1 VASVSKQTKKL
12 AEIRFKGRP
21 EALQQVR
28 NLVRRTTMRQGC
40 ASELVDLFVLAI
52 DEACANVIRH
62 GYGRGYTGDII
73 LEVLYSQ
80 GELIFRLT
88 DFAKPVD
95 VATIKSRDLNDI
107 RPGGLGVHFIK
118 KIMDHYKFLDT
129 PKEVGNI
136 LEMRKRIEGT

>member
-1 VASVSKQTKKL
+1 VAPVSKQTKKL
-12 AEIRFKGRP
+12 AEIRFKSRP

-40 ASELVDLFVLAI
+40 IPELVDLFVLAI

-73 LEVLYSQ
+73 LEILYSQ
-80 GELIFRLT
+80 GELIFRLI

-95 VATIKSRDLNDI
+95 MATIKSRDLNDI
-107 RPGGLGVHFIK
+107 RPGGLGVHLIK
-118 KIMDHYKFLDT
+118 KIMDNYTFLDT